1 MAPPQRRRQPDT
13 IRATTLDVQHS
24 NRRSAVVVGPV
35 RLPPRDELTTRIL
48 SMAAVG
54 PETRV
59 GLQPSSSATRW
70 RYSPESAR
78 AAVSDTVLSAGAD
91 PVTLVAT
98 LRQRPDSGIRVLTA
112 GDYLAIDFSHGLGE
126 IPLLHTVIDV
136 LFGNVDPADHSRWGR
151 YRRSV
156 PPLLAA
162 GVRAIGVEP
171 HRLLP
176 LWRQH
181 RRNTTTPAQTDAH
194 NGGDAVPSPA
204 TRVSRIAAAEVAE
217 LRAQRD
223 WSSPGVSLFAIYT
236 HALYRAFIAAGF
248 DVDRTV
254 TIPFDVRRFLPGG
267 HDTLA
272 SFSAGLDFTLD
283 PRAGP
288 ARLNDQMTE
297 ANSMARPV
305 ANLIAGT
312 LATRAAIRS
321 AKVNDWT
328 VPARP
333 RLRLLHSSVGSVPR
347 SGRWPFTDPSEARVL
362 VASDPAGPCG
372 MTVTTSTVTGAL
384 WLTAEFHGSVFDAAR
399 VGAALDSVAAQARS
413 LIRPPA
419 PEKRSAR

>member
-1 MAPPQRRRQPDT
+1 MAPPRRRRRPDA
-13 IRATTLDVQHS
+13 IRAATLDVQHS

-35 RLPPRDELTTRIL
+35 RLPPLDELTTRFVSL
-48 SMAAVG
+48 AAVG

-59 GLQPSSSATRW
+59 GLQPSSSAARW

-78 AAVSDTVLSAGAD
+78 AAVTDTVLPAGAD
-91 PVTLVAT
+91 PVTLLAT

-136 LFGNVDPADHSRWGR
+136 IFGNVDPADHRRWGR

-162 GVRAIGVEP
+162 GVRAIGLAP

-181 RRNTTTPAQTDAH
+181 RRNTTPAQTDAH
-194 NGGDAVPSPA
+194 DGGDAAPSPA
-204 TRVSRIAAAEVAE
+204 TRVSRIEAAEVTE

-223 WSSPGVSLFAIYT
+223 SSCPGVSLFAIYT
-236 HALYRAFIAAGF
+236 HALYRAFVAAGF
-248 DVDRTV
+248 DVDPTV
-254 TIPFDVRRFLPGG
+254 TVPFDVRRFLPRG

-283 PRAGP
+283 PRTGP
-288 ARLNDQMTE
+288 ARLHDEMTA

-312 LATRAAIRS
+312 LTTRAAIRS
-321 AKVNDWT
+321 GKVNGWK
-328 VPARP
+328 VPSRP

-347 SGRWPFTDPSEARVL
+347 SGHWPFTDPSEACVL

-372 MTVTTSTVTGAL
+372 MTVTTSTVLGAL
-384 WLTAEFHGSVFDAAR
+384 WLTAEFHDSIFDAAR
-399 VGAALDSVAAQARS
+399 VGAALDSVAALARS
-413 LIRPPA
+413 LICPPA
-419 PEKRSAR
+419 PKKRSAR